1 MFDNDQFNQPNQF
14 VITYELLSLLL
25 WIIEHEDKTLVKMVK
40 KAFSS
45 GLKDE
50 IKKNQPANDAQ
61 LLEEAQQ
68 GIIDFFGMLESH
80 MLEAMH
86 EQSVQRALEKN
97 LMPAIDHIDTAI
109 CDDATVRMSIEKA
122 TRSTQ
127 DSHEAAKE
135 ILYKELLKRW
145 KPGKNQNFN

>member
-1 MFDNDQFNQPNQF
+1 MFDNDQFNQTNQF

-25 WIIEHEDKTLVKMVK
+25 WIIEHEDEALVKIVK
-40 KAFSS
+40 KAFAS
-45 GLKDE
+45 GLQDE
-50 IKKNQPANDAQ
+50 MKRDQPVNDAQ

-86 EQSVQRALEKN
+86 EQSIQRALEKN
-97 LMPAIDHIDTAI
+97 LLPAIDHIDTAI
-109 CDDATVRMSIEKA
+109 CDNATVRMSVEKA
-122 TRSTQ
+122 TSSTQ
-127 DSHEAAKE
+127 DSNETAKE